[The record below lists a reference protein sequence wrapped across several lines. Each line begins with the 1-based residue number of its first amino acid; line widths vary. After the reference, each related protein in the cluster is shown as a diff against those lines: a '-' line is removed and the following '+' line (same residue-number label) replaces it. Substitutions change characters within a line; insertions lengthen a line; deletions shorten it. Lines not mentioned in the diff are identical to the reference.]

1 MPSTIDIL
9 SPFDHIKP
17 GPFIARYQDWIVF
30 TLLLFFFW
38 SVVGIALR
46 KKFEGSRY
54 FKVLLTAV
62 SLMLAIG
69 TYFAIYSGRLH
80 LSLQGLGLFGAILLF
95 VVIFFIIFGL
105 MRSYGMRA
113 STALPFGFVLFYISL
128 WAVSPNILHNLAD
141 IFPPANGILILLFA
155 VSLFKIVSA
164 FFRHSRHSPVE
175 SARELKQM
183 DLSSPDASEIDQE
196 LNEDRKEMRFL
207 KRKTMRITK
216 KDIKTVDDIADYL
229 KQMIQVIEKKGNEI
243 DSEEIAEIT
252 HILRRIAKKEN
263 ILKSGT
269 KLIKEHLAVY
279 EAKHKKDIAEME
291 KRLLETKDKKQ
302 KKVIEEEIDYQRK
315 MLQALDFIEKN
326 EHRIIEF
333 SRSFNRLLASAVQK
347 LKSHSPGDALSDL
360 EQSFNGL
367 KEIKHIFEKQKELEK
382 YLRKTNRRTIS
393 DLKKEKGR

>member
-1 MPSTIDIL
+1 
-9 SPFDHIKP
+9 
-17 GPFIARYQDWIVF
+17 
-30 TLLLFFFW
+30 
-38 SVVGIALR
+38 
-46 KKFEGSRY
+46 
-54 FKVLLTAV
+54 
-62 SLMLAIG
+62 
-69 TYFAIYSGRLH
+69 
-80 LSLQGLGLFGAILLF
+80 
-95 VVIFFIIFGL
+95 
-105 MRSYGMRA
+105 
-113 STALPFGFVLFYISL
+113 
-128 WAVSPNILHNLAD
+128 
-141 IFPPANGILILLFA
+141 
-155 VSLFKIVSA
+155 
-164 FFRHSRHSPVE
+164 
-175 SARELKQM
+175 M
-183 DLSSPDASEIDQE
+183 DLSPPDDKEIDQE

-302 KKVIEEEIDYQRK
+302 KKNIEEEIDYQRK
-315 MLQALDFIEKN
+315 MLQALEFIEKN

-333 SRSFNRLLASAVQK
+333 SQSFNRLLASAVQK
-347 LKSHSPGDALSDL
+347 LKSHSPGDALSDI
-360 EQSFNGL
+360 EQAYIGL